1 MVQDKETC
9 IIVGAGSGLS
19 ASLAR
24 LFSAENMS
32 VVLAARDIQ
41 KLTGLKEEINCDL
54 VQCDVSNINQV
65 ESLFAQTDQILGK
78 PSVVVYNPSAR
89 IRGDITSLDPV
100 KTKLALE
107 TTCYGAFLVAQQA
120 AIRMTKIGRGSIF
133 FTGASAGIK
142 GFPNSSVFA
151 MGKFG
156 LRGLAQSLA
165 RELQPKNIHVAH
177 FVIDGGISSELRPDT
192 GEQTLLDPD
201 EIAKTYLH
209 FHRQDRS
216 VWSWEIELRPWVE
229 KF

>member
-1 MVQDKETC
+1 MAQDKETC

-41 KLTGLKEEINCDL
+41 KLKGLREEINCDL
-54 VQCDVSNINQV
+54 VQCDVTNIDQV

-120 AIRMTKIGRGSIF
+120 AIRMTK
-133 FTGASAGIK
+133 
-142 GFPNSSVFA
+142 
-151 MGKFG
+151 
-156 LRGLAQSLA
+156 
-165 RELQPKNIHVAH
+165 
-177 FVIDGGISSELRPDT
+177 
-192 GEQTLLDPD
+192 
-201 EIAKTYLH
+201 
-209 FHRQDRS
+209 DRS
-216 VWSWEIELRPWVE
+216 WKYFLYWRFSWNKRFPKLFSVCNG
-229 KF
+229 

>member
-1 MVQDKETC
+1 MAQDKETC

-24 LFSAENMS
+24 LFSAENLS

-41 KLTGLKEEINCDL
+41 KLKGLREEINCDL
-54 VQCDVSNINQV
+54 VQCDVTNINQV

-78 PSVVVYNPSAR
+78 PSLVVYNPSAR

-192 GEQTLLDPD
+192 GEQTLLNPD

-216 VWSWEIELRPWVE
+216 IWSWEIELRPWVE

>member
-1 MVQDKETC
+1 MAQDKETC

-24 LFSAENMS
+24 LFSAENLS

-41 KLTGLKEEINCDL
+41 KLKGLREEINCDL
-54 VQCDVSNINQV
+54 VQCDVTNINQV

-78 PSVVVYNPSAR
+78 PSLVVYNPSAR

-120 AIRMTKIGRGSIF
+120 AIRMTKAGRGSIF